1 MNTLFTKLSIALL
14 VIVGGMGTAF
24 FFIDRVNT
32 RTYYDELSQHL
43 NAPIAMYVTDQ
54 RQLITN
60 GEADLESLRDL
71 AGHAMVINPTAEI
84 YLLDTSGNILGHNL
98 PAEAVLSSHIDLAP
112 VVTLID
118 GAARFP
124 LYGDDPRNSAT
135 QKVFSAW
142 PVTSEAG
149 TEGYLYVVL
158 GGQKYEELAN
168 NISESY
174 TAKSSLTAIAIIAL
188 FTAVVGLLIFGLLTQ
203 RLKKLNTQ
211 MQRVTDSR
219 FAEAPEL
226 TDTGGGDE
234 IDELSDAFIDMS
246 AQIRKQITQLKEN
259 DHLRRELVSNISHD
273 LRTPLTAMQGYIE
286 TLIIK
291 GDSMSPED
299 RDHYLQ
305 IAQKHTVR
313 LGTLI
318 GDLFELSKLDAASV
332 TPSVESFS
340 LPELIQDIAQEF
352 QIESDRKNIALH
364 VEVDEA
370 MHDTMGDIG
379 LIQRVLENLV
389 RNAIQFTPEGGEV
402 TISIAERSNSFAIA
416 VSDSGPGIAEEDVP
430 RIFDRFYRAR
440 DGEEARS
447 DSSGLGLA
455 IVKRILDL
463 HNSSILVVSK
473 RNAGT
478 RFEFELP
485 ICQRAA

>member
-24 FFIDRVNT
+24 FFIDRINT
-32 RTYYDELSQHL
+32 RTYYVELSQHL

-60 GEADLESLRDL
+60 GEADLDSLRDL

-84 YLLDTSGNILGHNL
+84 YLLDTAGNILGHNL
-98 PAEAVLSSHIDLAP
+98 PAEAVLSSHVDLAP

-124 LYGDDPRNSAT
+124 LYGDDPRNSST

-174 TAKSSLTAIAIIAL
+174 TAKSSFTAIAIIAL
-188 FTAVVGLLIFGLLTQ
+188 FTAVVGLLIFGLLTRRLQ
-203 RLKKLNTQ
+203 RLNTE

-246 AQIRKQITQLKEN
+246 AQIRKQIKQLKEN
-259 DHLRRELVSNISHD
+259 DHLRRELAH
-273 LRTPLTAMQGYIE
+273 
-286 TLIIK
+286 
-291 GDSMSPED
+291 
-299 RDHYLQ
+299 
-305 IAQKHTVR
+305 
-313 LGTLI
+313 
-318 GDLFELSKLDAASV
+318 AA
-332 TPSVESFS
+332 
-340 LPELIQDIAQEF
+340 
-352 QIESDRKNIALH
+352 
-364 VEVDEA
+364 
-370 MHDTMGDIG
+370 G
-379 LIQRVLENLV
+379 L
-389 RNAIQFTPEGGEV
+389 
-402 TISIAERSNSFAIA
+402 
-416 VSDSGPGIAEEDVP
+416 
-430 RIFDRFYRAR
+430 
-440 DGEEARS
+440 
-447 DSSGLGLA
+447 
-455 IVKRILDL
+455 
-463 HNSSILVVSK
+463 
-473 RNAGT
+473 
-478 RFEFELP
+478 
-485 ICQRAA
+485 